1 MRKRKT
7 IDHPI
12 SVPGSSCFNP
22 APAGVTVKTMIER
35 GDPYASSEFYNVEI
49 TLLDFLRGKE
59 VWEHIKAQRVLD
71 ESLKPG
77 FEYILPRIR
86 FGYFLKGRGFGNQ
99 AHKVTKDQ
107 FAAVSTDGNTQYEI
121 PTVLRLPEP
130 SLIDRVFS
138 PGESREGWILLQ
150 VPKEDKKPLLIF
162 KRDNVDGIYAIWGY
176 VWFQLY

>member
-1 MRKRKT
+1 MTKQRT
-7 IDHPI
+7 IDNPT
-12 SVPGSSCFNP
+12 SVPGSSYFNP

-35 GDPYASSEFYNVEI
+35 GDPYAASEFYNLEI
-49 TLLDFLRGKE
+49 TLLEFSRGKE
-59 VWEHIKAQRVLD
+59 AWEQIRAQGALD
-71 ESLKPG
+71 ESPKAN
-77 FEYILPRIR
+77 FDYILACIR

-107 FAAVSTDGNTQYEI
+107 FAAVSADGNTQYEI
-121 PTVLRLPEP
+121 PTVSRLPEP
-130 SLIDRVFS
+130 SLTDRVFS

-176 VWFQLY
+176 IWFQLY